1 MNITFNE
8 LIEIVRE
15 QMTTT
20 ESEIGY
26 VQNVYRL
33 SMRLRINKSRGGD
46 MTDILNEIRGIEG
59 VTTVNHEA
67 SYAKQ
72 TDVFNFG
79 LFILKFQLVGRDSNP
94 LQYMKT
100 KLVPGIRNVSGVD
113 IQQIQTHPQKL
124 S

>member
-8 LIEIVRE
+8 LIEMVIE

-72 TDVFNFG
+72 ADVFNFG
-79 LFILKFQLVGRDSNP
+79 LFILKFQLVGSDSNP

-100 KLVPGIRNVSGVD
+100 KLVPGIRKVSGVD

>member
-1 MNITFNE
+1 MNMTLNE
-8 LIEIVRE
+8 LVDMVEKE
-15 QMTTT
+15 MTTV
-20 ESEIGY
+20 ESEAGY
-26 VQNVYRL
+26 VQNVYKV

-79 LFILKFQLVGRDSNP
+79 LFILKFQLVGREANAT
-94 LQYMKT
+94 QYMKT
-100 KLVPGIRNVSGVD
+100 KLVPGIRKVSGVD
-113 IQQIQTHPQKL
+113 IQQIQTNPQKL